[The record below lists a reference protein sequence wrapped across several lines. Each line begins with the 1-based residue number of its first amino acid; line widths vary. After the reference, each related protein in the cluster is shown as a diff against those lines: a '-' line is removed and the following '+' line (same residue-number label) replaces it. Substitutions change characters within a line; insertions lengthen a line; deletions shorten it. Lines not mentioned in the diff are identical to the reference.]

1 MKRQM
6 KKERAERILN
16 EHKRLK
22 QVLLIQNMFENL
34 EIEQVRNDF
43 RNGWHSAVVSFK
55 TGCFLKIFLKFIY
68 F

>member
-34 EIEQVRNDF
+34 EIEQVRTDF
-43 RNGWHSAVVSFK
+43 RNGWHSAVVSLKLVVF
-55 TGCFLKIFLKFIY
+55 GKIF
-68 F
+68 